1 MRGRRLWQNTRA
13 RTHTHTP
20 PPPRTHSKA
29 HARAQV
35 SHIGKQLCNVA
46 VALTHRAR
54 CRDREGRGG
63 LVVGRLV
70 VVLGGSERLRP

>member
-1 MRGRRLWQNTRA
+1 M
-13 RTHTHTP
+13 
-20 PPPRTHSKA
+20 
-29 HARAQV
+29 
-35 SHIGKQLCNVA
+35 CNVA